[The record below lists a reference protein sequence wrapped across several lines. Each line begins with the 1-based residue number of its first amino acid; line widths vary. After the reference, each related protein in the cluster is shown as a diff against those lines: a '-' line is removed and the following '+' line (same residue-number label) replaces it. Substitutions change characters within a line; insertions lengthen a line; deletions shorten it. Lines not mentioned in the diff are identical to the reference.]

1 MNSGSAGAD
10 GCSMIEPIGAHSA
23 EFKTT
28 RWPFSATCLSKTA
41 SLIPPPRFV
50 RRSSTS
56 ELRSVSIFSGKLGAV
71 SAALDGIAGAATT
84 GGVEAL
90 PAPVG
95 LGEICCGAVATGA
108 RLGGVCFTRYSSHN
122 TSPTTQRATAIQ
134 AVRSIKS
141 HAEAIIHKRTACL
154 SDAAC
159 CVSATGPDHDLPH
172 PRVDIALIAS
182 IRASFHEER
191 RASLPLPKNT
201 PNRSGQIDSQKR
213 DRK

>member
-1 MNSGSAGAD
+1 
-10 GCSMIEPIGAHSA
+10 MIAPIGAHSA

-56 ELRSVSIFSGKLGAV
+56 ELRSVSIFSGKLGAA
-71 SAALDGIAGAATT
+71 SAAFAGIAGAATT

-90 PAPVG
+90 PAAVG
-95 LGEICCGAVATGA
+95 MGEICCGAAVTGA
-108 RLGGVCFTRYSSHN
+108 RLGGVCFTRYSSHS
-122 TSPTTQRATAIQ
+122 TSPTTERATAIQ

-141 HAEAIIHKRTACL
+141 HAEPAIHKRTACL
-154 SDAAC
+154 SEVLRR
-159 CVSATGPDHDLPH
+159 VSAAGPDHGLPH

-182 IRASFHEER
+182 IRGSFHEER
-191 RASLPLPKNT
+191 RASRALPKNR
-201 PNRSGQIDSQKR
+201 PNRSG
-213 DRK
+213 